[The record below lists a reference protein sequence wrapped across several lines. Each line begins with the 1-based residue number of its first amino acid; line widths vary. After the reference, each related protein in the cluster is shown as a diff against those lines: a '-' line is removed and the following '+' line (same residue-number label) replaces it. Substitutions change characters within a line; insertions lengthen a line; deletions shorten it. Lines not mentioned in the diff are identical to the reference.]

1 MTTTNVHLED
11 VTRAARQG
19 IVLALACSLLAT
31 VAMLAAGLAPG
42 VAALAAIALLAVGC
56 ASGGFGLVARVSL
69 RPPRLPQR
77 AGADSGT
84 GVAPLHVPQPR

>member
-19 IVLALACSLLAT
+19 IVLALASSFVAT

-42 VAALAAIALLAVGC
+42 VAALAALALLAIGC

-69 RPPRLPQR
+69 RPPRLPRR
-77 AGADSGT
+77 AGTDAGT
-84 GVAPLHVPQPR
+84 GVAQLRVPQPR